1 MSDVANTI
9 YRQLGGNRFRVMTG
23 AKMMVSTE
31 NGIRMRIGRNK
42 TNANFMEVS
51 LNGLDLYDV
60 TFAKLTKMGEMKSVK
75 TYDNV
80 YNDMLVSIFES
91 HTGMYTT
98 LQEIIMSREVMEL
111 FDRAHHAGLRAGHES
126 TPTPMVVGSPST
138 PFGSDIDWNKST

>member
-1 MSDVANTI
+1 MSDVANEI
-9 YRQLGGNRFRVMTG
+9 YRTLGGNRFRVMTG

-51 LNGLDLYDV
+51 LNGLDLYAV
-60 TFAKLTKMGEMKSVK
+60 TFAKVTRMGEMKSVR

-80 YNDMLVSIFES
+80 YNDMLVSLFES

-98 LQEIIMSREVMEL
+98 L
-111 FDRAHHAGLRAGHES
+111 
-126 TPTPMVVGSPST
+126 
-138 PFGSDIDWNKST
+138 

>member
-1 MSDVANTI
+1 MSEVANTI

-23 AKMMVSTE
+23 AKNMVSHE
-31 NGIRMRIGRNK
+31 FALSMKIGRNK
-42 TNANFMEVS
+42 TNANFMVVE

-98 LQEIIMSREVMEL
+98 L
-111 FDRAHHAGLRAGHES
+111 
-126 TPTPMVVGSPST
+126 
-138 PFGSDIDWNKST
+138 

>member
-1 MSDVANTI
+1 MSIAKTI
-9 YRQLGGNRFRVMTG
+9 LEQLGGNKFRVMTG
-23 AKMMVSTE
+23 AKNLADHGDALS
-31 NGIRMRIGRNK
+31 MRIGRNK

-98 LQEIIMSREVMEL
+98 L
-111 FDRAHHAGLRAGHES
+111 
-126 TPTPMVVGSPST
+126 
-138 PFGSDIDWNKST
+138 

>member
-51 LNGLDLYDV
+51 LNSLDLYDV
-60 TFAKLTKMGEMKSVK
+60 TFAKLTKMGEMKSDK

-98 LQEIIMSREVMEL
+98 L
-111 FDRAHHAGLRAGHES
+111 
-126 TPTPMVVGSPST
+126 
-138 PFGSDIDWNKST
+138 

>member
-1 MSDVANTI
+1 MSHIANEI

-23 AKMMVSTE
+23 AKNMVSHE
-31 NGIRMRIGRNK
+31 FALSMKIGRNK
-42 TNANFMEVS
+42 TNANFMVVE
-51 LNGLDLYDV
+51 LNGNDLYDV

-98 LQEIIMSREVMEL
+98 L
-111 FDRAHHAGLRAGHES
+111 
-126 TPTPMVVGSPST
+126 
-138 PFGSDIDWNKST
+138 

>member
-1 MSDVANTI
+1 MSHIANEI
-9 YRQLGGNRFRVMTG
+9 YRQLGGNKFRVMTG

-51 LNGLDLYDV
+51 LNSLDLYDV

-75 TYDNV
+75 EYENV

-98 LQEIIMSREVMEL
+98 L
-111 FDRAHHAGLRAGHES
+111 
-126 TPTPMVVGSPST
+126 
-138 PFGSDIDWNKST
+138 

>member
-1 MSDVANTI
+1 MSDIANEI
-9 YRQLGGNRFRVMTG
+9 YRTLGGNRFRVMTG

-60 TFAKLTKMGEMKSVK
+60 TFAKVTRMGEMKSVR

-80 YNDMLVSIFES
+80 YNDMLVSLFES

-98 LQEIIMSREVMEL
+98 L
-111 FDRAHHAGLRAGHES
+111 
-126 TPTPMVVGSPST
+126 
-138 PFGSDIDWNKST
+138 

>member
-1 MSDVANTI
+1 MSHIANEI

-31 NGIRMRIGRNK
+31 NGMSMKIGRNK
-42 TNANFMEVS
+42 TNANFMVVE

-80 YNDMLVSIFES
+80 YSDMLVSIFES

-98 LQEIIMSREVMEL
+98 L
-111 FDRAHHAGLRAGHES
+111 
-126 TPTPMVVGSPST
+126 
-138 PFGSDIDWNKST
+138 

>member
-23 AKMMVSTE
+23 AKNMVSHE
-31 NGIRMRIGRNK
+31 FALSMKIGRNK
-42 TNANFMEVS
+42 TNANFMVVE

-60 TFAKLTKMGEMKSVK
+60 TFAKLTKMGEMKSLK

-98 LQEIIMSREVMEL
+98 L
-111 FDRAHHAGLRAGHES
+111 
-126 TPTPMVVGSPST
+126 
-138 PFGSDIDWNKST
+138 